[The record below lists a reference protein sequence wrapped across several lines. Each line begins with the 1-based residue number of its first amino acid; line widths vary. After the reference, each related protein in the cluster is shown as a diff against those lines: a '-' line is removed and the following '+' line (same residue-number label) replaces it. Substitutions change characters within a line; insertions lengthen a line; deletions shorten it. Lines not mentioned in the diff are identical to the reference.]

1 MNLVVGILLL
11 FTLLSCGNYE
21 EFRESTSSFGS
32 FSPVLGLGFSD
43 IRKNVLDSSC
53 LQCHRNY
60 ERYEAVVK
68 DLEKIMAAVRSDRM
82 PKDRSA
88 LSVEQKTLLFSWAAA
103 GAPRGSSS
111 GGDSGGGGTLP
122 LAPTWASVS
131 QNILF
136 AKCVVCHSA
145 NGQVPFPSFETRN
158 EMFAI
163 RDQFFDFDRPE
174 DSYFFEVIEDPIDP
188 MPPVESGFEK
198 LSQTELEV
206 LKEWIRLGLP

>member
-1 MNLVVGILLL
+1 MNFVIGILAL
-11 FTLLSCGNYE
+11 FILMSCGNYE
-21 EFRESTSSFGS
+21 EFKESASSFGS
-32 FSPVLGLGFSD
+32 FTPVSGLDFSD
-43 IRKNVLDSSC
+43 IRKNVLDVSC

-60 ERYEAVVK
+60 ERYDAVVK
-68 DLEKIMAAVRSDRM
+68 DLEKIMVSVRSDRM
-82 PKDRSA
+82 PKDRTP

-103 GAPRGSSS
+103 GAPRGSAPGDNPGD
-111 GGDSGGGGTLP
+111 GGALP

-158 EMFAI
+158 EMFAV
-163 RDQFFDFDRPE
+163 RDQFFDFDDPE
-174 DSYFFEVIEDPIDP
+174 DSYFLEVIEDPIDP
-188 MPPVESGFEK
+188 MPPPDSGFEK
-198 LSQTELEV
+198 LSKAEIEV